1 MNFKKY
7 IIFSFKNNVILH
19 FKLFMVVKEMLCSLV
34 MYIEFNELPL
44 IFALYFPFISS
55 KMPHFWPLIFLVL
68 PLFEMWQLCNSE
80 HLINFFFSYLGNT
93 YIFGKKYHHQSFID
107 FRYGL
112 FSTQWPQYDAHI
124 LQRLVSKRF
133 SCCSVEQCFFYL
145 SYL

>member
-1 MNFKKY
+1 M
-7 IIFSFKNNVILH
+7 SCP
-19 FKLFMVVKEMLCSLV
+19 LF
-34 MYIEFNELPL
+34 LPF
-44 IFALYFPFISS
+44 ICPFISS

-124 LQRLVSKRF
+124 LQRLISKRF
-133 SCCSVEQCFFYL
+133 SCCSVEQCFFFYFL
-145 SYL
+145 RLLNWSSPKIFLVKMVTLPFFSSPGTAPYHIYS